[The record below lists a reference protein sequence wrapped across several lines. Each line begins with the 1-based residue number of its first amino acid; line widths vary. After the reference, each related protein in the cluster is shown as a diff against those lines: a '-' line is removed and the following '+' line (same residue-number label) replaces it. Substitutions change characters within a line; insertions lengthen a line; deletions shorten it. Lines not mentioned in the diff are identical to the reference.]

1 MTARLAIAAV
11 RALGLRA
18 VGVAAAEPRRSRRTR
33 PAMLADDFAPHLTP
47 AELAVLA
54 TSVAASRP
62 VVVMSAVPARL
73 VELRAKIDP
82 RRIDVMLR
90 ELVVLVRRSLRGTDA
105 VAISRDELLVMVDGP
120 MHVAQ
125 PITAR
130 LLAAVRT
137 HRFTGGV
144 TDQPIRLTLSLG
156 AAAAPEHGQD
166 FDQLVRAARRAQVEA
181 GVDNAAFSH
190 ARDLGGLDLERF
202 VGRAEPLAR
211 LSESLDDMSR
221 GVARVVA
228 VIGESGV
235 GSSSLVQMLG
245 PEVRLRG
252 GSLVSA
258 ACHEQRLPEPY
269 ALWSEVLRSVRRL
282 PVKSTRVWREL
293 SLLDPSLERAPEEL
307 SRGGSKVRLFE
318 ELADFLR
325 LAAQQRPL
333 LILLDDMQWADAASW
348 DALEHLVPQL
358 ESERIVLALT
368 IRAGEQ
374 SDDALERWS
383 RLASRPHHD
392 EIRMTRLTRDD
403 VKRWVEGAM
412 SHGEAGRDLLAY
424 LYRHTEGNPLHV
436 VHLLRDLEEGDHLM
450 REGERWRWSD
460 LGELP
465 TEVTFTEVIER
476 RVARLPGHCA
486 PVLELVATLDR
497 EFDEAFLQR
506 AGEWEEE
513 TVREGVRCLVDAHIL
528 TPTYD
533 RDCASYLFSHD
544 EVARVVRE
552 GLSAERRA
560 KLHAAVASALAAAG
574 ASQSLVAS
582 HYDAAGCASET
593 HTHAVLAADAA
604 LALYDSG
611 AASAL
616 LTVAARHAPSP
627 AALASVRVR
636 LAELAQEAGH
646 YDHAE
651 ALCDLALE
659 WYEGEEDRLPAIRL
673 KRVRTLVRMRRG
685 QTARETLSALFALVD
700 EATLAGADAERA
712 SILLVASQMLGR
724 LGEPREAQR
733 VAEECV
739 TIAER
744 VGDPVLLCDS
754 YNRLAVCLMLTDA
767 ARARDLYERA
777 LRLIEPVRDVFR
789 RVRQLN
795 NMGNVDLTS
804 NRWHAARESL
814 EAAADFARTAGLTE
828 SWSRAALNLGVLA
841 YRLGDLDE
849 AARMF
854 GEALR
859 LGSEV
864 QQTELQLIATYN
876 LGHLAR
882 EAGDLKRAGDTY
894 ELAMELAE
902 RIGQSEV
909 QAGAMAALALCRLS
923 LGDEDGALGLAD
935 RLTPLVEGQAE
946 WFQGREFVEALA
958 ILLSAR
964 AGEGRMY
971 DLFERAVAKAEE
983 RDVFGACQLLTEVG
997 PVVRET
1003 QPESLDRVLRRIADR
1018 PEVLES
1024 PQLRKRMTVL
1034 MLNSSPNC

>member
-1 MTARLAIAAV
+1 
-11 RALGLRA
+11 
-18 VGVAAAEPRRSRRTR
+18 
-33 PAMLADDFAPHLTP
+33 MLADDFAPHLTP

-54 TSVAASRP
+54 SSVAASRP
-62 VVVMSAVPARL
+62 VVVMSAVPAHL
-73 VELRAKIDP
+73 VELRSKIDA
-82 RRIDVMLR
+82 RRVDVMLR

-105 VAISRDELLVMVDGP
+105 VALAGHELLVMVDGP
-120 MHVAQ
+120 MLVAQ

-144 TDQPIRLTLSLG
+144 NDQPIRLTLSLG
-156 AAAAPEHGQD
+156 AAAAPEHGGD
-166 FDQLVRAARRAQVEA
+166 FDRLVRAARRAQAQA
-181 GVDNAAFSH
+181 GVDNAAVAH
-190 ARDLGGLDLERF
+190 ARDVGGLDLDRF

-307 SRGGSKVRLFE
+307 TRGGSKVRLLE

-348 DALEHLVPQL
+348 DALEHIVPQL
-358 ESERIVLALT
+358 ESERIVLVLT
-368 IRAGEQ
+368 IRTGDQ

-392 EIRMTRLTRDD
+392 ELRMTRLTRDD

-412 SHGEAGRDLLAY
+412 AHGEAGRDLLAY
-424 LYRHTEGNPLHV
+424 VYRHTEGNPLHV
-436 VHLLRDLEEGDHLM
+436 THLLRDLEEAGHLA

-460 LGELP
+460 LIELP
-465 TEVTFTEVIER
+465 TGVTFTEVVER
-476 RVARLPGHCA
+476 RVARLAPSCA
-486 PVLELVATLDR
+486 PVLDLVATLDR
-497 EFDEAFLQR
+497 EFDETFLLR
-506 AGEWEEE
+506 AGEWDEE
-513 TVREGVRCLVDAHIL
+513 TMREGVRCLIDARIL

-544 EVARVVRE
+544 ELARVVRE
-552 GLSAERRA
+552 GLPAERRA
-560 KLHAAVASALAAAG
+560 EMHGRVARALEKAG
-574 ASQSLVAS
+574 ASDSLIAS
-582 HYDAAGCASET
+582 HFEAAGDAAET
-593 HTHAVLAADAA
+593 HRHAVLAADAA

-636 LAELAQEAGH
+636 LAELAEAAGH
-646 YDHAE
+646 YEDAE
-651 ALCDLALE
+651 ALCDLALN
-659 WYEGEEDRLPAIRL
+659 WYEGAEDPVPAIRL
-673 KRVRTLVRMRRG
+673 KRMRTLVRMQRG

-700 EATLAGADAERA
+700 EATLAAADAERA
-712 SILLVASQMLGR
+712 AILLISSQMLGR

-733 VAEECV
+733 VAEECLE
-739 TIAER
+739 IAER
-744 VGDPVLLCDS
+744 VGDPELLCDS
-754 YNRLAVCLMLTDA
+754 YNRLGVCVMYTDGT
-767 ARARDLYERA
+767 RARDLFTRA
-777 LRLIEPVRDVFR
+777 LDLIAPMSDVYR
-789 RVRQLN
+789 RVRMLN
-795 NMGNVDLTS
+795 NLGSLELS
-804 NRWHAARESL
+804 ANRWAEARRSL
-814 EAAADFARTAGLTE
+814 EEASEFARTAGLIDP
-828 SWSRAALNLGVLA
+828 WARAALNLGVLA
-841 YRLGDLDE
+841 FRLGNMDE
-849 AARMF
+849 ASRML

-859 LGSEV
+859 LGGEV

-882 EAGDLKRAGDTY
+882 EMGDHRLAGDTY

-902 RIGQSEV
+902 RIGQSEA
-909 QAGAMAALALCRLS
+909 QIGALAGMALSRLALGDLAGATRLYERLLPMVERPGRWFKAREFVESLRIQLAARNGDPAAYELFEAALAL
-923 LGDEDGALGLAD
+923 
-935 RLTPLVEGQAE
+935 
-946 WFQGREFVEALA
+946 
-958 ILLSAR
+958 
-964 AGEGRMY
+964 
-971 DLFERAVAKAEE
+971 AEE
-983 RDVFGACQLLTEVG
+983 SDVYGAIYLVAEVG
-997 PVVRET
+997 PFIAGIEVEAFQAVVARF
-1003 QPESLDRVLRRIADR
+1003 ADR
-1018 PEVLES
+1018 PEVQGS
-1024 PQLRKRMTVL
+1024 PPLRARFGVL
-1034 MLNSSPNC
+1034 KLDSAKSVDRAVE

>member
-1 MTARLAIAAV
+1 
-11 RALGLRA
+11 
-18 VGVAAAEPRRSRRTR
+18 
-33 PAMLADDFAPHLTP
+33 MLADDFAPHLTP
-47 AELAVLA
+47 AAMAELVS
-54 TSVAASRP
+54 SVAARRP
-62 VVVMSAVPARL
+62 VVVLSAVPARL
-73 VELRAKIDP
+73 VELRSKIDP
-82 RRIDVMLR
+82 RRVDVMLR

-105 VAISRDELLVMVDGP
+105 VALAGDELLVMVDGP
-120 MHVAQ
+120 MLVAQ

-156 AAAAPEHGQD
+156 AAAAPEHGED
-166 FDQLVRAARRAQVEA
+166 FDQLVRAARRAQVDA
-181 GVDNAAFSH
+181 GADNAAFAH
-190 ARDLGGLDLERF
+190 ARELGGLDLERF

-211 LSESLDDMSR
+211 LSESLDDMTR

-235 GSSSLVQMLG
+235 GGTSLVQMIG

-269 ALWSEVLRSVRRL
+269 ALWNEVLRSVRRL

-293 SLLDPSLERAPEEL
+293 SLLDSSLERAPEEL
-307 SRGGSKVRLFE
+307 TRGGSKVQLLE

-368 IRAGEQ
+368 IRTGEQ

-383 RLASRPHHD
+383 RLVSRPHHD

-412 SHGEAGRDLLAY
+412 AHGEAGRDLLAY

-436 VHLLRDLEEGDHLM
+436 AHLLRDLEEGGHLV
-450 REGERWRWSD
+450 REGDRWRWSD
-460 LGELP
+460 LRELP
-465 TEVTFTEVIER
+465 SGVSFAEVVQR
-476 RVARLPGHCA
+476 RVERLPAHCL

-497 EFDEAFLQR
+497 EFDETFLLR
-506 AGEWEEE
+506 AREWDEDQL
-513 TVREGVRCLVDAHIL
+513 TDGIRCLVDARIL

-544 EVARVVRE
+544 ELARVVRE
-552 GLSAERRA
+552 GLEPERRA
-560 KLHAAVASALAAAG
+560 EMHARVAHALARAG
-574 ASQSLVAS
+574 ASDSLIAS
-582 HYDAAGCASET
+582 HFEAAGQGAET
-593 HTHAVLAADAA
+593 HRHAVLAADAA

-627 AALASVRVR
+627 AALAKVRVR
-636 LAELAQEAGH
+636 LAELAEAAGH
-646 YDHAE
+646 YEEAE
-651 ALCDLALE
+651 ALCDLALN
-659 WYEGEEDRLPAIRL
+659 WYEGDEDPVQAIRL
-673 KRVRTLVRMRRG
+673 KRMRTLVRMQRG
-685 QTARETLSALFALVD
+685 QGARETLSALFALVD

-712 SILLVASQMLGR
+712 AILLVSSQMLGR

-733 VAEECV
+733 VAEECLA
-739 TIAER
+739 IAER
-744 VGDPVLLCDS
+744 VGDPELLCDS
-754 YNRLAVCLMLTDA
+754 YNRLGVCVMYTDG
-767 ARARDLYERA
+767 ARARSLFTRA
-777 LRLIEPVRDVFR
+777 LEIIEPMSDVNR
-789 RVRQLN
+789 RVRMLN
-795 NMGNVDLTS
+795 NLGTLELS
-804 NRWHAARESL
+804 ANRWAEARRSL
-814 EAAADFARTAGLTE
+814 EAAADFARTAGMIDP
-828 SWSRAALNLGVLA
+828 WARAALNLGVLA
-841 YRLGDLDE
+841 FRLGNTDE
-849 AARMF
+849 ASRML

-859 LGSEV
+859 LGAEV

-882 EAGDLKRAGDTY
+882 EMGDHRRAGDTY

-902 RIGQSEV
+902 RIGQSEA
-909 QAGAMAALALCRLS
+909 QIGALAGMALSQLAMNNHAEAARLYERLIPLVDRQGRWFKAREFVESLRIQMAVRRGDPRAYDMFEAALALAEESDVYGAIWLIAEVGAL
-923 LGDEDGALGLAD
+923 LGDLKPAAF
-935 RLTPLVEGQAE
+935 QA
-946 WFQGREFVEALA
+946 VV
-958 ILLSAR
+958 AR
-964 AGEGRMY
+964 
-971 DLFERAVAKAEE
+971 F
-983 RDVFGACQLLTEVG
+983 
-997 PVVRET
+997 
-1003 QPESLDRVLRRIADR
+1003 ADR
-1018 PEVLES
+1018 PEVQDS
-1024 PQLRKRMTVL
+1024 PPLRVRFGVL
-1034 MLNSSPNC
+1034 KLDSQKDC